1 MVAKV
6 PIRTVYT
13 GSNATGLSEF
23 QSGEFIDY
31 VVGGTGL
38 VALGTAGQVLATNS
52 GATAMEW
59 VAAEIGDITNV
70 IAGSGMTGGG
80 TSGDVTLNVIGGTG
94 ITANANDIAIDS
106 TVTTL
111 TGTQTLTNKS
121 LTAPTLTGTTAAAS
135 ITATQIDITGTGD
148 LRLQDTTGGQYVAL
162 QAPGTVSTSW
172 TATLPAAVGSSGQAL
187 RTSDG
192 SGTLEWFTLEVGDI
206 TGVTAGAGLT
216 GGGTTGTVTLDVV
229 GGTGITANAN
239 DIAIDSTVTTLTGS
253 QTLTNK
259 TLTTPTLTTPVI
271 NTGAQLKNGSTSAG
285 YLEFYEDSDNGTNKV
300 TVIGPASTA
309 DVTLTLPSATD
320 TIVGKAT
327 TDTLTNKT
335 ISGSSNTLSNIA
347 NGSLTNSTVS
357 YGGVQ
362 LSLGG
367 TDATP
372 AFNLADA
379 TAYTGDSALVTTGT
393 ITSGTWQGTAVANA
407 YVADDLTIA
416 SGTVNNTVIGGSQPA
431 AGTFTQVDI
440 TTQGDLRLQDTTG
453 GQYVALQAPGT
464 VSTSWTATFPGAVGS
479 SGQALRTSDGSG
491 TLEWFT
497 PEVGDITGVTAGTG
511 LSGGG
516 ITGTVTLDIDSTV
529 TTLTGSQTLTNKTL
543 TSPVL
548 NGSLSGTAFLD
559 EDNMSSDSA
568 VAAASQ
574 QSIKAYVD
582 AVSSGLDLKESS
594 HAATTANLSS
604 AYDNGSSG
612 VGATLTNNSTQ
623 AALSV
628 DGQTMVAAERLLVK
642 DQTAG
647 LQNGIYTVTTVG
659 TNSTNWVLTRATD
672 FDGSPS
678 NEVDSGSF
686 TFVETGTDNADSGW
700 VVTTDGTITVGTTAI
715 SWSQFSGA
723 GQITAGAGMTKSGNT
738 LNVIGTSNKIT
749 VSADAVTISTSYVGQ
764 TSITTLGTI
773 TTGVWNGT
781 AITTL
786 GTIGTGIW
794 QGTAIAD
801 GYLGTGINAIKL
813 ADGTVTNAELQ
824 YINTLSSNA
833 QTQIDTKA
841 SKGFSIA
848 MGVALG

>member
-516 ITGTVTLDIDSTV
+516 ITGTVTLDFDSTV

>member
-347 NGSLTNSTVS
+347 NGSLTNSTVA

-367 TDATP
+367 TVATP

-516 ITGTVTLDIDSTV
+516 TTGTVTLDIDSTV

-813 ADGTVTNAELQ
+813 ADGTVTNTELQ
-824 YINTLSSNA
+824 YINSLSSNA
-833 QTQIDTKA
+833 QTQIDAKA
-841 SKGFSIA
+841 TKGFSIA